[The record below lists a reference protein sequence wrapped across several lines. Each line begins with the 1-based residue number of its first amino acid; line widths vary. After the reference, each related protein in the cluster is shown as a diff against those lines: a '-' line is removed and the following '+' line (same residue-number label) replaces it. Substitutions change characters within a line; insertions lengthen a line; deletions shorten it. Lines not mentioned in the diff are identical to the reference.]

1 MSEELERLEAALS
14 TDVPE
19 PPAATRERAIAAA
32 MSAFDRQQETVT
44 DGGRRSRWTEWAGET
59 FRSLF
64 RGLASPNSNTYLAF
78 AGAAAFALVAVV
90 VVYLLPLSQLLP
102 TDAELPEALN
112 AAKGGKETQFDTPNV
127 VEARGE
133 GIQPESTA
141 LPKAVAQSPDGRAD
155 GASAV
160 SAPHGRAD
168 GASAISPPPAA
179 AADAVRVTAREV
191 GSIALERGAKSTSPR
206 EKLPAHAP
214 EAMAYNE
221 IALHAPPA
229 EPGARVRPTAPAAFA
244 LKQAREGPPQRG
256 YREQGR
262 DRFADFETNPVKVVA
277 EEPVSTFS
285 IDVDT
290 ASYGFMRASLNNG
303 LLPQKNAVR
312 VEELINY
319 FPYAY
324 ASPEDRETPFAASVS
339 VLPAPWNAANR
350 LLHIGIRG
358 YATDD
363 APGRR
368 ANLVFLIDTSG
379 SMQAPNKLPLLV
391 NSLKM
396 LLEALSPD
404 DRVAIVTYAG
414 SASVLL
420 EPTRV
425 EEKGRIAAALE
436 RLSAGGFTAG
446 GEGIRQAYLL
456 AGQHHLED
464 GINRVIL
471 ATDGDFNVGITDP
484 EELTGFIER
493 QRAGGVFLSV
503 LGFGMGNYND
513 ALMQRLAQNGNG
525 NALYIDSLS
534 EARKALVE
542 EARSML
548 FPIAKDVKLQ
558 VEFNPAA
565 VSEYRL
571 IGYETRLLEREDFRN
586 DKVDAGE
593 IGAGHRVTAIYEF
606 TPSGSGAERIAP
618 LRYQRDEA
626 AEAGSRDELAFLKI
640 RYKLP
645 DAEKSTL
652 MTQPVTSAD
661 AFANVATAPDDVRFA
676 AAVAAFGQILRGGR
690 YTGGYGYDD
699 VIALAQSARGED
711 RFGYRAEFIGLV
723 RLAESAAAM
732 PALQR

>member
-1 MSEELERLEAALS
+1 MSEELERLEAALGA
-14 TDVPE
+14 DVPE
-19 PPAATRERAIAAA
+19 PPRETRERAIAAA
-32 MSAFDRQQETVT
+32 MSAFDRQQETMT
-44 DGGRRSRWTEWAGET
+44 DGGHRSRWAGWAGAT
-59 FRSLF
+59 FGSLS

-102 TDAELPEALN
+102 MDAEFPEASDAAKAGEATQLDAPHVGEARSERTQRESIALPEVVAETPYAP
-112 AAKGGKETQFDTPNV
+112 AAD
-127 VEARGE
+127 A
-133 GIQPESTA
+133 A
-141 LPKAVAQSPDGRAD
+141 
-155 GASAV
+155 AV
-160 SAPHGRAD
+160 SAP
-168 GASAISPPPAA
+168 SAA
-179 AADAVRVTAREV
+179 AADAVRATARDMK
-191 GSIALERGAKSTSPR
+191 SIASERGARGSSPR
-206 EKLPAHAP
+206 EKLPGRAQ
-214 EAMAYNE
+214 EAMAYEE

-229 EPGARVRPTAPAAFA
+229 DTGVRVHPAAPAAMT

-256 YREQGR
+256 YRDQGR
-262 DRFADFETNPVKVVA
+262 DQFADFETNPVKIVA

-290 ASYGFMRASLNNG
+290 ASYGFVRASLNNG

-319 FPYAY
+319 FPYDY
-324 ASPEDRETPFAASVS
+324 TLPEDRETPFAASVS
-339 VLPAPWNAANR
+339 VLPAPWNAASR

-358 YATDD
+358 YAADD
-363 APGRR
+363 PPTRR
-368 ANLVFLIDTSG
+368 ANLVFLVDTSG

-396 LLEALSPD
+396 LLEALAPD

-548 FPIAKDVKLQ
+548 FPIAKDVKIQ

-586 DKVDAGE
+586 DRVDAGE

-606 TPSGSGAERIAP
+606 TPAGSGAERIAP
-618 LRYQRDEA
+618 LRYRRGQA
-626 AEAGSRDELAFLKI
+626 TEAGPGDELAFLKI

-645 DAEKSTL
+645 DAEESTL
-652 MTQPVTSAD
+652 MTRPVTAAD
-661 AFANVATAPDDVRFA
+661 AVADVAAAPDDVRFA
-676 AAVAAFGQILRGGR
+676 SAVAAFGQILRGGR

-699 VIALAQSARGED
+699 VIALAQGARGED
-711 RFGYRAEFIGLV
+711 RFGYRAEFIGLA

-732 PALQR
+732 PPLQR

>member
-1 MSEELERLEAALS
+1 MSEELERLEAALR

-19 PPAATRERAIAAA
+19 PPAETRERAIAAA
-32 MSAFDRQQETVT
+32 MSAFDRHQETVT
-44 DGGRRSRWTEWAGET
+44 DGGRRSGWAGET
-59 FRSLF
+59 FRSLS

-90 VVYLLPLSQLLP
+90 VVYLLPLSQMLP
-102 TDAELPEALN
+102 TDAEVPAALD
-112 AAKGGKETQFDTPNV
+112 AAKAGKEAQLDTPNV
-127 VEARGE
+127 VAAPSE

-141 LPKAVAQSPDGRAD
+141 LPEVVTGTHYGRAD
-155 GASAV
+155 EHSEV

-168 GASAISPPPAA
+168 EASAVSAPPAA
-179 AADAVRVTAREV
+179 AADAVSVTARDV
-191 GSIALERGAKSTSPR
+191 KSIAAERGAQSTSPR
-206 EKLPAHAP
+206 EKVPAHAP
-214 EAMAYNE
+214 EAMTYKE

-229 EPGARVRPTAPAAFA
+229 EPGARVRSTGPAAFA
-244 LKQAREGPPQRG
+244 LKQAREGPPQSG
-256 YREQGR
+256 YRDQGR
-262 DRFADFETNPVKVVA
+262 DRFADFETNPVRVAA

-319 FPYAY
+319 FPYDY
-324 ASPEDRETPFAASVS
+324 ASPENRETPFAASVS

-358 YATDD
+358 YATDGD
-363 APGRR
+363 PSRR

-396 LLEALSPD
+396 LLESLAPD

-420 EPTRV
+420 EPTQV

-548 FPIAKDVKLQ
+548 FPIAKDVKIQ
-558 VEFNPAA
+558 VEFNPVA

-606 TPSGSGAERIAP
+606 TPAGSGAERIAP

-626 AEAGSRDELAFLKI
+626 AGAGSRDELAFLKI

-645 DAEKSTL
+645 DAEKSAL
-652 MTQPVTSAD
+652 MTRPVTEAD

-699 VIALAQSARGED
+699 VIALAQAARGED